1 MKNRLIHRFF
11 DLQLFTDGTAAGEGA
26 GSAAG
31 DPEKDEDGGA
41 DDEGDGKEPK
51 TFTQDEV
58 DRIVSDRIARERRD
72 AEKAIKN
79 AKDEAAKYAK
89 MSEEEK
95 RKADEAARLKEIE
108 DLKAENARLQAE
120 AMKAELG
127 KGAAADLEKKE
138 IAVTPDILEFVVGT
152 DAESTKTRTDKFI
165 KAILADRKAQEVKR
179 ATKQTPKGYGDGGG
193 PSDPFAAR
201 MKKYGR

>member
-1 MKNRLIHRFF
+1 MKNKLIHSLFN
-11 DLQLFTDGTAAGEGA
+11 LQLFAEDPAAEEGAGGAAGEAGKDGDDGA
-26 GSAAG
+26 GKEGAG
-31 DPEKDEDGGA
+31 EQ
-41 DDEGDGKEPK
+41 PK
-51 TFTQDEV
+51 TFTQEEV
-58 DRIVSDRIARERRD
+58 DRIVSERIARERRD

-152 DAESTKTRTDKFI
+152 DAESTKSRTDKFI

-179 ATKQTPKGYGDGGG
+179 ATKPTPKGYGDGGG